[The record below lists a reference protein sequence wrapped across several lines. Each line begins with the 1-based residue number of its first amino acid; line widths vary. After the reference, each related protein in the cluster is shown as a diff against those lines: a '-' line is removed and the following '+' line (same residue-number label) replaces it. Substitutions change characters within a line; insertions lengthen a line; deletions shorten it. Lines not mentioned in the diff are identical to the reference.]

1 MKKVLFALV
10 LCMMSV
16 GYVSAQEIKQEIY
29 KMSEEVANDVSKSL
43 EVRKVAQ
50 FKKDAITYM
59 NTKILEKIAASTESG
74 DSINYAA
81 LVTEEDNQAIALY
94 NYVHIY
100 VTKLGRAS
108 KEKERQRI
116 LALFKRVSL
125 ANPRF
130 YDEDQELV
138 LAYCKGDRYI
148 TQFSLDTDW
157 VKALAEV
164 KKELGMD

>member
-1 MKKVLFALV
+1 MKKVLFALA
-10 LCMMSV
+10 LAIMSV

-29 KMSEEVANDVSKSL
+29 KMSEEVAQDKSKSL

-50 FKKDAITYM
+50 FKVDAITYM
-59 NTKILEKIAASTESG
+59 NTKMLEKITSTSK
-74 DSINYAA
+74 DSLDYVAM
-81 LVTEEDNQAIALY
+81 VTEEDNQAIALY
-94 NYVHIY
+94 NFVHIY
-100 VTKLGRAS
+100 VTKIGRAT
-108 KEKERQRI
+108 KTKERERI

>member
-1 MKKVLFALV
+1 MKKVLFALA
-10 LCMMSV
+10 LAIMSV
-16 GYVSAQEIKQEIY
+16 GYASAQEIKQEIY
-29 KMSEEVANDVSKSL
+29 KMSEEVAQDKSKSL

-50 FKKDAITYM
+50 FKVDAITYM
-59 NTKILEKIAASTESG
+59 NTKMLEKITSTSK
-74 DSINYAA
+74 DSLDYVAM
-81 LVTEEDNQAIALY
+81 VTEEDNQAIALY
-94 NYVHIY
+94 NFVHIY
-100 VTKLGRAS
+100 VTKIGRAT
-108 KEKERQRI
+108 KTKERERI

-157 VKALAEV
+157 VAAYNDI
-164 KKELGMD
+164 KKRLSK

>member
-1 MKKVLFALV
+1 MKKVLFALA
-10 LCMMSV
+10 LAIMSV
-16 GYVSAQEIKQEIY
+16 GYASAQEIKQEIY
-29 KMSEEVANDVSKSL
+29 KMSEEVAQDKSKSL

-50 FKKDAITYM
+50 FKVDAITYM
-59 NTKILEKIAASTESG
+59 NTKMLEKITSTSK
-74 DSINYAA
+74 DSLDYVAM
-81 LVTEEDNQAIALY
+81 VTEEDNQSIALY
-94 NYVHIY
+94 NFVHIY

-108 KEKERQRI
+108 KTKERERI

>member
-1 MKKVLFALV
+1 MKKVLFALA
-10 LCMMSV
+10 LAIMSV
-16 GYVSAQEIKQEIY
+16 GYASAQEIKQEIY
-29 KMSEEVANDVSKSL
+29 KMSEEVAQDKSKSL

-50 FKKDAITYM
+50 FKVDAITYM
-59 NTKILEKIAASTESG
+59 NTKMLEKITSTSK
-74 DSINYAA
+74 DSLDYVAM
-81 LVTEEDNQAIALY
+81 VTEEDNQAIALY
-94 NYVHIY
+94 NFVHIY
-100 VTKLGRAS
+100 VTKIGRAT
-108 KEKERQRI
+108 KTKERERI